1 MSSTERS
8 AWIRLGS
15 LLIVFVPY
23 FLYVLRLFQDDGLI
37 GRATCVAFL
46 VAALTHGVLNALGQF
61 ALWLAFGKQM
71 HDERDAAIDA
81 ISLRV
86 SYFTLITLVLCALST
101 FALLGAITTLSSTGR
116 ILLPGFAVT
125 SQFVFLCIV
134 AAEAL
139 RHGAQVFC
147 YRRAAFA

>member
-23 FLYVLRLFQDDGLI
+23 FFYVLRLFEGDGPV

-46 VAALTHGVLNALGQF
+46 AAAVTHGVLNALGQF
-61 ALWLAFGKQM
+61 ALRLAFGRQM

-101 FALLGAITTLSSTGR
+101 MALLGAMTPPSSTGT

-139 RHGAQVFC
+139 RHATQLFC
-147 YRRAAFA
+147 YRREAFA